1 MIKDVISEYNKLR
14 EKVVRVIAEVKNYII
29 NYNDIL
35 TISIT
40 DDKFLFVYYLY
51 FEEDTHYDSLTFPIE
66 WLDLSDEDL
75 KKAVDEVKINE
86 KL

>member
-1 MIKDVISEYNKLR
+1 MIKDVISEYNKLK
-14 EKVVRVIAEVKNYII
+14 EKVVRVIAEVKDYII

-35 TISIT
+35 TISVT

-51 FEEDTHYDSLTFPIE
+51 FEEDTCYDNLTFPIE

-75 KKAVDEVKINE
+75 KKVVNEVKINE